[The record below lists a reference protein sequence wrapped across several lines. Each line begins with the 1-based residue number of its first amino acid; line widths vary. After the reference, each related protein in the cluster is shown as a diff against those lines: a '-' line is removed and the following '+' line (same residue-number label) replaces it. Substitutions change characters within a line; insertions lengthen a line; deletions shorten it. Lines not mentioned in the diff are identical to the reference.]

1 MADTVHT
8 AAYNSTEMSIAC
20 TLAISTLISKG
31 FTIKSSPP
39 ILIAITMFIL
49 SDIDDINITGTFD
62 IFLICIH
69 Q

>member
-8 AAYNSTEMSIAC
+8 AAYNSTEMSTAC

-39 ILIAITMFIL
+39 ILIAIKIWK
-49 SDIDDINITGTFD
+49 SDIHKHKLR
-62 IFLICIH
+62 LILYKDF
-69 Q
+69 